1 MTFWAKFLTVV
12 ILVLAIAFAAIS
24 AILFT
29 KRSDYRKAYVETAQ
43 KLTNTEAALAKEK
56 RDRAEERQTLT
67 ANLGAEKTRAD
78 NLQSALTNRDR
89 ELKSAQAELDN
100 LRDTI
105 KTIRSQLVYLQT
117 REKEHN
123 KEIDQYKA
131 RNNDLEKQVGNL
143 TTKLHN
149 TEKEAARLA
158 KANEDLTN
166 ALQST
171 REELHLANQERQR
184 VEKTLNDL
192 ALVYPGVSDY
202 IKGMPTRPLR
212 RITGK
217 VLQVDPENQN
227 VIINVGREAGVKEQF
242 RFIIHRGTQ
251 YVGRMVIFHL
261 EGKDLAAGKI
271 EYLKT
276 DADGNPL
283 QVRVGD
289 DVVSGLGL

>member
-43 KLTNTEAALAKEK
+43 KLTTTEAALAKEK

-78 NLQSALTNRDR
+78 NLQSALTNRER

-105 KTIRSQLVYLQT
+105 KTIR
-117 REKEHN
+117 
-123 KEIDQYKA
+123 DQYKA

-158 KANEDLTN
+158 KVNEDLTN

-227 VIINVGREAGVKEQF
+227 VIISVGREAGVKEQF